1 MRYLGRV
8 FFVLSFILAL
18 NGCKDSGD
26 KTLNKPVVSVNDE
39 LLTFKQLYDAIPNDL
54 SKDDSVVFANDYLK
68 RWVRGKLLLQRAE
81 LNLTPSEKDVDAL
94 LEEYRASLLIYKYQ
108 QKIVE
113 QKYQSDVAD
122 SEINDYYRDHSSDFQ
137 LWDPI
142 IKGGYIVVSRNAPNV
157 ESIESQIKR
166 FKSADI
172 TTLEG
177 YCFQNAKKYLFFPD
191 EWKSLPL
198 LLDELDIDIT
208 DVDQFLKEERFYKS
222 SNLDNYTYFVVSD
235 YQISGSLAP
244 IEFVRD
250 RIRSI
255 IVNKKRMSFIKDMES
270 ELYDDGV
277 INGSVKFFK

>member
-39 LLTFKQLYDAIPNDL
+39 LLTFKQLNDAIPNDL